1 MSNELRNF
9 LALSYDELE
18 QLNLKAKEQRQKRVA
33 VHKIQEERIKYLT
46 DEKRIKAV
54 TVLFSD
60 LEGRL
65 HMLDYDK
72 KFLVKSWDNLT
83 FDGSSI
89 RGFTAQRESDLRLAM
104 DWASFYW
111 APADVFGSGKVLVF
125 GEVIDKDGSPYSAD
139 IRGRL
144 KGFAGEMYKNEEYT
158 LNAANE
164 IEGFLFQ
171 GSDAERRYNETGKFE
186 YVNTGGYYHSLPG
199 DPLRTFIDTTA
210 EVQRAMGFQN
220 EKDHPEVAPSQFEI
234 NYGYGEVVQAADQ
247 IQLYKLICRQVA
259 TRMGLTAC
267 FLPKPVVG
275 VNGNGMH
282 TNVSISKGGK
292 NIYWDPKGE
301 EKLSKFGWAF
311 VDRILTHGND
321 ICLLLNA
328 SVNAYRRLDPH
339 FEAPNQLKASPV
351 DRGSMIRIPIGNE
364 RSMRVEVRSV
374 APDANP
380 YLVMYS
386 IFRTGIEGE
395 TAKIKNLRQAERYL
409 PDNVYLALDNF
420 RKADW
425 TTKLLGEDVKAR
437 YGALK
442 QAAADRC
449 ARHSARLSKCRKCS
463 TTTRSTINSC
473 GICFRQIPQ
482 GSGEWGGSPVTKST
496 RFSLVH
502 SSHSRRRAHALNR
515 SGRLRH
521 SWPLLR
527 PMPRRFL
534 PYWLRPSMLLR
545 CAQRC
550 NRRTSPSPQ
559 QRARSTAASSHRA
572 FRSWSW
578 RRSAFGSHGPY
589 PG

>member
-1 MSNELRNF
+1 MASELRNF
-9 LALSYDELE
+9 LTHSYDELE
-18 QLNLKAKEQRQKRVA
+18 EMNLAAKEQRRKRVA
-33 VHKIQEERIKYLT
+33 PDKIQEERIKYLT
-46 DEKRIKAV
+46 DEKRVKAV

-72 KFLVKSWDNLT
+72 KFLIKSWDNLT

-104 DWASFYW
+104 DWSAFYW
-111 APADVFGSGKVLVF
+111 GPSDIFGAGKVLVF
-125 GEVIDKDGSPYSAD
+125 GEVIDKDGSPYTAD
-139 IRGRL
+139 IRGVL
-144 KGFAGEMYKNEEYT
+144 KGFANELNKSNGYT

-164 IEGFLFQ
+164 IEGFLFN
-171 GSDAERRYNETGKFE
+171 GADAEARYHETGKFD

-234 NYGYGEVVQAADQ
+234 NYGYGEVVAAADQ

-259 TRMGLTAC
+259 TGMGLTAS

-282 TNVSISKGGK
+282 TNVSISKGNK
-292 NIYWDPKGE
+292 NLFWDPKGE
-301 EKLSKFGWAF
+301 EKLSKFGWSF

-339 FEAPNQLKASPV
+339 FEAPNQIKASPV

-364 RSMRVEVRSV
+364 KSSRVEVRSV

-386 IFRTGIEGE
+386 IFKAGLEGD

-409 PDNVYLALDNF
+409 PDNIYTAIEHF
-420 RKADW
+420 KKSEW
-425 TTKLLGEDVKAR
+425 TTKLLGEDVKGR
-437 YGALK
+437 YADLK
-442 QAAADRC
+442 EAAADRC
-449 ARHSARLSKCRKCS
+449 S
-463 TTTRSTINSC
+463 
-473 GICFRQIPQ
+473 RQLGTFVKVPEVQ
-482 GSGEWGGSPVTKST
+482 YHHEVYNQYLWNK
-496 RFSLVH
+496 F
-502 SSHSRRRAHALNR
+502 
-515 SGRLRH
+515 
-521 SWPLLR
+521 
-527 PMPRRFL
+527 
-534 PYWLRPSMLLR
+534 
-545 CAQRC
+545 
-550 NRRTSPSPQ
+550 
-559 QRARSTAASSHRA
+559 
-572 FRSWSW
+572 
-578 RRSAFGSHGPY
+578 
-589 PG
+589 